1 MNQPIACSA
10 LAVAASVS
18 MTAFAQ
24 TNTPNDTTRLDP
36 IIVSAGISPVAADEY
51 GRSHTVITRDDIEE
65 RGYST
70 VQEALEA
77 QPGISMNGDAPS
89 NRQIRIRGGE
99 GSHTLVLIDGVRAAA
114 GDSEY
119 YFRGL
124 DTSYIERIEILRG
137 PQSVPYGTD
146 ASTGVINIVT
156 QQADDGLS
164 AGANVEIGE
173 GDTESAYLAY
183 ADSKI
188 RLALNVSNRY
198 DRGFDYSG
206 EGGERDSSRWQ
217 SMTTKGV
224 FNLTPR
230 LDAGFTYRI
239 ADVAYDLDENA
250 DGFGGRP
257 SSDNESDYVFDD
269 PSKSSEALERA
280 GSGYIQ
286 YQTHDRG
293 TTHRIG
299 FNRTANQSDT
309 VTDDVTEVA
318 SYRLQYSAD
327 RAPVAESRQLLSLL
341 VERKTDEG
349 TTDLPDR
356 QTDSVAAEYTGWLA
370 DDWSAQAGVRHDSN
384 ESFSD
389 AVSWNIASS
398 YFLANDIRLHASVG
412 RAIVNPS
419 FFEFTG
425 GTSRAFNADLE
436 PEENEGFDIGI
447 EVPLSDLSGSI
458 GLTYFNE
465 TLTNE
470 ISSDDFSG
478 PPYTY
483 ENDEGESDREGIE
496 LTASIAVN
504 PSLELRGNYTYLDA
518 TNADGSIEI
527 RRPRNELSLGL
538 TWRAQQV
545 PIIINGDLRH
555 VRGLYD
561 KQFWEP
567 FPYPTERLP
576 EFTTADISSQLQ
588 IMPGV
593 TLTARVTNVT
603 DEENKEVWGYATRGR
618 AGYVGVRA
626 TW

>member
-1 MNQPIACSA
+1 MNKSVSLSA
-10 LAVAASVS
+10 LVIAASVS
-18 MTAFAQ
+18 TNAFAQ
-24 TNTPNDTTRLDP
+24 GSGTTQTTQLEP

-65 RGYST
+65 RGYAT

-99 GSHTLVLIDGVRAAA
+99 GSHTLILIDGVRAAA

-119 YFRGL
+119 IFRGL

-156 QQADDGLS
+156 QQADTGFN
-164 AGANVEIGE
+164 AGAAVEIGE
-173 GDTESAYLAY
+173 GDAESAYIAY
-183 ADSKI
+183 GDTKTQVT
-188 RLALNVSNRY
+188 LNISNRY

-206 EGGERDSSRWQ
+206 DGGESDSSRWQ
-217 SMTTKGV
+217 SITTKGS
-224 FNLTPR
+224 FNLTRR
-230 LDAGFTYRI
+230 LDTGFTYRI

-269 PSKSSEALERA
+269 PSESSEALERA
-280 GSGYIQ
+280 GSGYIE
-286 YQTHDRG
+286 YRPHDQI
-293 TTHRIG
+293 TSHRVS
-299 FNRTANQSDT
+299 FNRTSNQSDT

-327 RAPVAESRQLLSLL
+327 RVAVAKSRQLLSLL
-341 VERKTDEG
+341 VERKTDRG
-349 TTDLPDR
+349 GADLPDR
-356 QTDSVAAEYTGWLA
+356 QTDSVAVEYTGWLA
-370 DDWSAQAGVRHDSN
+370 DDWSAQVGVRHDFN

-389 AVSWNIASS
+389 VVSWNVASS
-398 YFLANDIRLHASVG
+398 YFLANDIRLHASGG

-436 PEENEGFDIGI
+436 PEENQGFDIGV
-447 EVPLSDLSGSI
+447 EVPLSGLSGSV
-458 GLTYFNE
+458 GVTYFKE

-470 ISSDDFSG
+470 ISSDDLSAPF
-478 PPYTY
+478 TY
-483 ENDEGESDREGIE
+483 ENDEGESDREGVE
-496 LTASIAVN
+496 LAASIAVN
-504 PSLELRGNYTYLDA
+504 PSLDLRGNYTYLDA
-518 TNADGSIEI
+518 TNADGSIEV

-538 TWRAQQV
+538 TWRARQIPV
-545 PIIINGDLRH
+545 TINGDLRH

-561 KQFWEP
+561 TQFWEP
-567 FPYPTERLP
+567 TPRPTEELP
-576 EFTTADISSQLQ
+576 SFTTVDLSGQLDVL
-588 IMPGV
+588 PGL
-593 TLTARVTNVT
+593 TLTGRVTNLT

-618 AGYVGVRA
+618 AGFVGVRA
-626 TW
+626 SW